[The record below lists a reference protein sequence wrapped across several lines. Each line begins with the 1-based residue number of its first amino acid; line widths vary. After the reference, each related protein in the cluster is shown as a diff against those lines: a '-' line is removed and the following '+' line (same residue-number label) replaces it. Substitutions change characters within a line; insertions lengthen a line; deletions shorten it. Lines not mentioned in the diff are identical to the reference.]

1 MAPGNNVSMDTV
13 MAELNKIAHEGRL
26 PLDLDVRCSLD
37 DKVFHAINL
46 GKNRL
51 MADPAFAYGIP
62 RHPVLDKILR
72 KEMADIKDNGGK
84 GDKPGSRA
92 WCALYGHGRDAM
104 WPPMDPGRPHREMKE
119 ALERQVLKMETA
131 WKKFRHLVLGKERLI
146 QDTVIK
152 LARAN
157 GKLTES
163 HTIEEFLKNAWR
175 EARDCYNQNFV
186 EKPDHLGRDY
196 LLDPDGTIA
205 DGHSSDLEIFALDF
219 LKDVTQILMTQVHR
233 HHPVYRHGANY
244 QDESK
249 TLADIMVM
257 KTKRMDQLKMPEPIN
272 AKFSFNKNVAD
283 HLRKIRAN
291 FLVPHINLRD
301 LLDPYN
307 LLSFIHHRA
316 RLVPSEFSLLDN
328 DLSYLG
334 RHSMI
339 LSGYF
344 DCAVDV
350 SFRVPST
357 NNNETESDRL
367 LGIWFDNQHSEPE
380 DKPKQQALLDAGDIF
395 VTMEAFLILQSQTVT
410 YLFLGKLCEALLQ
423 AAQGEALGHSD
434 LVADQDEEAEA
445 LRTIQGLRG
454 NSRERWQD
462 IPSIRQYEP
471 IPATVNLDRYQ
482 ENIISKKERAEDHIR
497 RLFNEP
503 EYFFQ
508 HLLEQKEHHWVNVDI
523 SYEKLRDQYIEK
535 YHKKEDKRYILYED
549 CLRSVLRRAVFEFF
563 MWNAVEQAL
572 VKATEFEAS
581 EPPYGQ
587 DKMVPSTH
595 KDGAKTWPS
604 LKWSTHKKGEIW
616 IPGTLR
622 GLHFKMQ
629 YMIRW
634 FGAFFVLEFRNKA
647 IHAASQPMRDIF
659 CIKKAPQTRGLG
671 EGAKFWRGHYI
682 SKEIELGL
690 TKKTLAEDRE
700 NLTRIVAELI
710 ENFISNKTSSMYM
723 GMRKV
728 TARLQRYL
736 DDCGNED
743 TARVFSTLVS
753 DTIDSIDLLA
763 ELAEHLELHCEVH
776 GLQMTDPEYDEEE
789 KRQKAFSES
798 LEGISIDFIAF
809 DDFVVEDVPGKRLK
823 RLYQFLDQMQG
834 FSNNTINIG
843 EARGD
848 LKRLGSSLLHTL
860 IYKQNRESQFQATD
874 EALDSLARMMGVT
887 RDQYPFDQ
895 RERPMDMDKL
905 EKLPGRWP
913 TNEWKSIRQELLD
926 DEKRRKKEG
935 KKPWN
940 KKGEGS
946 KVKDDPVANLQKRME
961 IYKARQQ
968 KEIEVWRR
976 NKRRQKE
983 KWRRRFWGVAK
994 PGDTGAASE
1003 DDSESESDPAGD
1015 GGKVGNIAGGI
1026 QKLGIQNQPGPQP
1039 PAQRPLP
1046 PLRQPLPAHRQP
1058 GGQPGR
1064 QPGIQQLQLPPQP
1077 PARQLPLPS
1086 RATDVSPPTPGLAP
1100 DGQPLGKLKKRVWET
1115 FRRLLGKSNAL
1126 VSWEELSRAL
1136 GAIGYEEEGRG
1147 GSHAVFT
1154 RTRWVRWGE
1163 ESLPKA
1169 KHIQLSKF
1177 HGGSRKGAPRR
1188 KTLDW
1193 GMRLGERGFTW
1204 GFFRQWY
1211 REVSADD
1218 YD

>member
-1 MAPGNNVSMDTV
+1 MAQGRNVSMDTV
-13 MAELNKIAHEGRL
+13 MVGLNAIVHEGRL
-26 PLDLDVRCSLD
+26 VLDTDVRCSLD
-37 DKVFHAINL
+37 DKVFHAMNL
-46 GKNRL
+46 GKSRL

-62 RHPVLDKILR
+62 RHPALDKITK
-72 KEMADIKDNGGK
+72 KEIKHIKHKGGK
-84 GDKPGSRA
+84 EDKPGSRA

-104 WPPMDPGRPHREMKE
+104 WPPMDPGRPHQEMKE
-119 ALERQVLKMETA
+119 ALERQVLKMERA
-131 WKKFRHLVLGKERLI
+131 WKKFRRLVVGKERLI

-163 HTIEEFLKNAWR
+163 HTIEEFLKNAWK
-175 EARDCYNQNFV
+175 EARDCYNQDFV
-186 EKPDHLGRDY
+186 EKPDRLGRDY
-196 LLDPDGTIA
+196 LLDPEGTIA

-219 LKDVTQILMTQVHR
+219 LTDVTQILMTQIHR
-233 HHPVYRHGANY
+233 HHPLYRHGANY
-244 QDESK
+244 QDESEA
-249 TLADIMVM
+249 LAEIMAM
-257 KTKRMDQLKMPEPIN
+257 KTTTMDQLKMPEPIN
-272 AKFSFNKNVAD
+272 GKVSFNKNVAD

-316 RLVPSEFSLLDN
+316 RLVPSEFALLDN

-344 DCAVDV
+344 DCAAEV
-350 SFRVPST
+350 SLRVPST
-357 NNNETESDRL
+357 NDNETESDRP
-367 LGIWFDNQHSEPE
+367 LGIWFDYAYLEPE
-380 DKPKQQALLDAGDIF
+380 DKPRQQALMDSGHIF
-395 VTMEAFLILQSQTVT
+395 ATMEVFLILQSQTVT

-423 AAQGEALGHSD
+423 AAQGEALGYFNPVS
-434 LVADQDEEAEA
+434 DQDEEAEA

-482 ENIISKKERAEDHIR
+482 GNIISKKDRAEDHIR

-508 HLLEQKEHHWVNVDI
+508 HMLEQKEHHWVNVDI
-523 SYEKLRDQYIEK
+523 SYEKRRDQYIEK
-535 YHKKEDKRYILYED
+535 YHQKEDKRYILYED

-563 MWNAVEQAL
+563 MWNAVEQTL
-572 VKATEFEAS
+572 VEATKFEES
-581 EPPYGQ
+581 NPPYGQ

-595 KDGAKTWPS
+595 KDGAKTWPH
-604 LKWSTHKKGEIW
+604 LKWSTHYKGEIY
-616 IPGTLR
+616 IPGSLR
-622 GLHFKMQ
+622 GLHFKTQ
-629 YMIRW
+629 CMIRW
-634 FGAFFVLEFRNKA
+634 FGVFFVLEFRNKA

-659 CIKKAPQTRGLG
+659 CMKKAPQTRGLG
-671 EGAKFWRGHYI
+671 EGTKFWRGHYI
-682 SKEIELGL
+682 SKEIELGI

-736 DDCGNED
+736 DDCDNED
-743 TARVFSTLVS
+743 TVRVFSTLVS

-763 ELAEHLELHCEVH
+763 ELAEHLELHCQVH
-776 GLQMTDPEYDEEE
+776 ALQMTDLKYDEEE

-798 LEGISIDFIAF
+798 LKGLSIDFIAF
-809 DDFVVEDVPGKRLK
+809 DDFMVENVPGKRLK

-860 IYKQNRESQFQATD
+860 IYHQNRENQFKATD
-874 EALDSLARMMGVT
+874 EALDSLARTMGVT
-887 RDQYPFDQ
+887 RDQYPFDP

-905 EKLPGRWP
+905 QNLPGRWP
-913 TNEWKSIRQELLD
+913 SNEWKHIRQELLD
-926 DEKRRKKEG
+926 DEKRRKKEA

-940 KKGEGS
+940 KKGEDS
-946 KVKDDPVANLQKRME
+946 KEKDDPVANVQKRME

-983 KWRRRFWGVAK
+983 KWRRRFRGATR
-994 PGDTGAASE
+994 PGDAGAASE
-1003 DDSESESDPAGD
+1003 DDSESESEPAGN
-1015 GGKVGNIAGGI
+1015 GGKVGNSAGGV
-1026 QKLGIQNQPGPQP
+1026 QQLGIQNQPGLQP

-1046 PLRQPLPAHRQP
+1046 QPRQPLPGHR
-1058 GGQPGR
+1058 QPGR
-1064 QPGIQQLQLPPQP
+1064 QPGRQQLQLPAQP
-1077 PARQLPLPS
+1077 PPRQLPPPS
-1086 RATDVSPPTPGLAP
+1086 RATNVSPPTPGLAP
-1100 DGQPLGKLKKRVWET
+1100 DTKPLGKLKKRVWET
-1115 FRRLLGKSNAL
+1115 FRRLFGKSNSL
-1126 VSWEELSRAL
+1126 VSWEELVRAL
-1136 GAIGYEEEGRG
+1136 NAIGYEDEGRG

-1154 RTRWVRWGE
+1154 RGRFCRWE
-1163 ESLPKA
+1163 EKYLPKA

-1193 GMRLGERGFTW
+1193 GMRLEERGLTW
-1204 GFFRQWY
+1204 GVF
-1211 REVSADD
+1211 
-1218 YD
+1218 